1 MHINV
6 VRRQLSVRHIC
17 RKRRMNPARKN
28 EELYGTPTSSSHVAI
43 VQALNCAWGLWRTW
57 GTNKSAHNY
66 RDGRP

>member
-28 EELYGTPTSSSHVAI
+28 EELYGTLTSSSNVAI
-43 VQALNCAWGLWRTW
+43 VQALNCACGAVENM
-57 GTNKSAHNY
+57 GDQQK
-66 RDGRP
+66 RP